1 MYVCNICESNCD
13 AGELIG
19 GICLE
24 CAEKERLRQVI
35 AAQFIKVK
43 DSHAVQLGLE
53 DIGIEVNCK

>member
-24 CAEKERLRQVI
+24 CADYK
-35 AAQFIKVK
+35 
-43 DSHAVQLGLE
+43 
-53 DIGIEVNCK
+53 EVNDGLSN